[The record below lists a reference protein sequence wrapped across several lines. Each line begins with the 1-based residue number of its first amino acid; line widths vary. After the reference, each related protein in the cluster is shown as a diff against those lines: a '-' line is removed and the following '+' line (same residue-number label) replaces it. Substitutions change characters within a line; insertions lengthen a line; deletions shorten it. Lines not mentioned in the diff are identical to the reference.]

1 LPTKG
6 PVEQALGLTT
16 RSYDIGYTNEGGM
29 KNDENNCYRYN
40 REGEL
45 IFLGLKKNKKGVCSD
60 DNFKKIYMF
69 YYDEGGAMNLQEEY
83 DPANLQ
89 KPTKQIYLFGQY
101 EEEVTN

>member
-1 LPTKG
+1 
-6 PVEQALGLTT
+6 
-16 RSYDIGYTNEGGM
+16 M

-45 IFLGLKKNKKGVCSD
+45 IFLGIKKNKKGMCSD